1 MASIIIIIILVGFN
15 AFFSMAEVAFI
26 SARRGRLVI
35 EAEKGSRSARMA
47 ISLIDDSN
55 KFLSTCQIGI
65 TVVSILTGIY
75 SGAAL
80 SDSFT
85 IWLQQIGLSSD
96 IAPLVSKTVILIIA
110 TYLQCEL
117 GELFPK
123 RIGIDMADFMAK
135 FSAPP
140 MLFFAAISKPFVWL
154 MTINT
159 NALVRLFHLH
169 KEDSHVT
176 EEEIK
181 SIIREGTKH
190 GEVEEVEQDIMERAM
205 IMGDQKVDQ
214 IMTYR
219 TEIVTLDV
227 NMTSPQVEAIIHET
241 PFANYP
247 VVDGDIENICG
258 FIRLKD
264 LVMQLRKPD
273 FNLRTNLQK
282 PLYFPENIT
291 VYKALEYFKKYRFS
305 FAFVCD
311 EFGALQGIITLRNIF
326 EGLVGTIEADSESPD
341 IVERQPGISWEVY
354 GQCPFYDFLEY
365 FDKENLYQ
373 SDYNTLAG
381 LILDLLDHIPIVG
394 ESCDWNGIHLHI
406 AQMDG
411 NRIDKVLVTFNNEEQ
426 TGNSLGS
433 NEPFDVTMQ
442 T

>member
-1 MASIIIIIILVGFN
+1 
-15 AFFSMAEVAFI
+15 MAEVAYI
-26 SARRGRLVI
+26 SARRGRLVSQ
-35 EAEKGSRSARMA
+35 ADKGSRSARMA
-47 ISLIDDSN
+47 VGLIDDTN

-65 TVVSILTGIY
+65 TIVSILTGIY

-80 SDSFT
+80 SDNFT
-85 IWLQQIGLSSD
+85 IWLQQIGLSED
-96 IAPLVSKTVILIIA
+96 LAPIVSKTVILIVA

-135 FSAPP
+135 LCAPP
-140 MLFFAAISKPFVWL
+140 MLFFAAVSKPFVWL

-169 KEDSHVT
+169 KEDTRIT

-181 SIIREGTKH
+181 SVIREGTEN
-190 GEVEEVEQDIMERAM
+190 GEVEEVEQDIMERAL

-219 TEIVTLDV
+219 TEIVALDI
-227 NMTSPQVEAIIHET
+227 NMTSEQVKAIIQET
-241 PFANYP
+241 PFGNYP
-247 VVDGDIENICG
+247 VIDGDIENIRG
-258 FIRLKD
+258 YIKLKD
-264 LVMQLRKPD
+264 LVMQLGKPD
-273 FNLRTNLQK
+273 FNLHTNLQK

-291 VYKALEYFKKYRFS
+291 VYKALEYLKKYRFS

-326 EGLVGTIEADSESPD
+326 EGLVGTIEVDSESPD
-341 IVERQPGISWEVY
+341 IVERQQGISWEVY

-365 FDKENLYQ
+365 FDKESLYQ
-373 SDYNTLAG
+373 GNYNTLAG
-381 LILDLLDHIPIVG
+381 LILVLLDHIPIVG
-394 ESCDWNGIHLHI
+394 ENCDWNGFHLHI

-411 NRIDKVLVTFNNEEQ
+411 NRIDKVLVTFKNKNENKDE
-426 TGNSLGS
+426 
-433 NEPFDVTMQ
+433 
-442 T
+442 